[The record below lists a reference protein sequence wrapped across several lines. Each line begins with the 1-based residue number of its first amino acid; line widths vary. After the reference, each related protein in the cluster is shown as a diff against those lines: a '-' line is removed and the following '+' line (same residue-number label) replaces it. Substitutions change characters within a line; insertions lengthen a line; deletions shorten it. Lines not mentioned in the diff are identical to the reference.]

1 MTYTGLS
8 SRFSTEAMGKLMKSG
23 HVGGHKS
30 GAWLGMGTGVYS
42 PRPGPRAL
50 GVLERLNYPFLLQ
63 GLLNQS

>member
-8 SRFSTEAMGKLMKSG
+8 FRFSTEAMGKLIAED
-23 HVGGHKS
+23 HVGGHNS

-42 PRPGPRAL
+42 PRPGPTV
-50 GVLERLNYPFLLQ
+50 GVLERLNCPFLLQ